1 MHARTHGQPRPPA
14 CTHVSIDMHK
24 RTHARTHA
32 CMRARVPGH
41 ARTHARTHACTH
53 VCMDMH
59 ARTHARTH
67 ACMRRCRRAWTR
79 THACTH
85 VCVDMHARTHA
96 RMHART
102 YAWTCTCARTHTCK
116 HACMHAGMHG
126 HVRMHANGQSVAAC
140 AARMQAMVSAAGIEP
155 ALARMRPK
163 IWPLRHESLTSHR
176 TIQSWLP
183 SLPPPTFFNT
193 NYGMQCTTMNHE
205 TLGIPEKPK
214 KPKAYLSN
222 LLKNRGFS

>member
-1 MHARTHGQPRPPA
+1 
-14 CTHVSIDMHK
+14 MHK

-59 ARTHARTH
+59 ARTHACMHAQVQACMDTH
-67 ACMRRCRRAWTR
+67 ACVHARVRGHARTDAR

-85 VCVDMHARTHA
+85 VCMDMHVRTHA
-96 RMHART
+96 HMQARM
-102 YAWTCTCARTHTCK
+102 

>member
-1 MHARTHGQPRPPA
+1 MHGHARMRARTCAWTCTHGRTHACMHARMHGHARA
-14 CTHVSIDMHK
+14 
-24 RTHARTHA
+24 HARTHA
-32 CMRARVPGH
+32 S
-41 ARTHARTHACTH
+41 T
-53 VCMDMH
+53 
-59 ARTHARTH
+59 
-67 ACMRRCRRAWTR
+67 
-79 THACTH
+79 
-85 VCVDMHARTHA
+85 
-96 RMHART
+96 
-102 YAWTCTCARTHTCK
+102 

>member
-1 MHARTHGQPRPPA
+1 
-14 CTHVSIDMHK
+14 
-24 RTHARTHA
+24 
-32 CMRARVPGH
+32 
-41 ARTHARTHACTH
+41 
-53 VCMDMH
+53 
-59 ARTHARTH
+59 
-67 ACMRRCRRAWTR
+67 
-79 THACTH
+79 
-85 VCVDMHARTHA
+85 
-96 RMHART
+96 
-102 YAWTCTCARTHTCK
+102 
-116 HACMHAGMHG
+116 MHAGMHG

>member
-1 MHARTHGQPRPPA
+1 MHARTCA
-14 CTHVSIDMHK
+14 WTC
-24 RTHARTHA
+24 
-32 CMRARVPGH
+32 
-41 ARTHARTHACTH
+41 THACTH
-53 VCMDMH
+53 ACVH
-59 ARTHARTH
+59 ARVHG
-67 ACMRRCRRAWTR
+67 
-79 THACTH
+79 
-85 VCVDMHARTHA
+85 HARTHA
-96 RMHART
+96 RMHACAGAGVHGHARMRART
-102 YAWTCTCARTHTCK
+102 CAWTCTHGRTHACMHARMHGHARAHARTHAST

>member
-1 MHARTHGQPRPPA
+1 MHACA
-14 CTHVSIDMHK
+14 
-24 RTHARTHA
+24 
-32 CMRARVPGH
+32 
-41 ARTHARTHACTH
+41 H
-53 VCMDMH
+53 VCLDMH
-59 ARTHARTH
+59 ARMHAR
-67 ACMRRCRRAWTR
+67 MRARTCAWT
-79 THACTH
+79 CT
-85 VCVDMHARTHA
+85 HARTHA
-96 RMHART
+96 RMHACAGAGVHGHARMRART
-102 YAWTCTCARTHTCK
+102 CAWTCTHGRTHACMHARMHGHARAHARTHAST

-205 TLGIPEKPK
+205 TLGIPEKLK